1 MPRFSKRLLESMN
14 LTKKSWRWI
23 LNLKKKF
30 LRLNI
35 KSPIFCS
42 DNLKCSSG
50 YWLSTAR
57 FTSAN
62 SQSSLNSTTRIF
74 WLCSQANPSSS
85 SNTKFNASS
94 VTKSKSKKPR
104 FGPKKRGNFWQ
115 KSSAQ
120 KKMLKN
126 GDRFLTNSFANLDLD
141 FTDISKSVEK
151 CGSITLTKTSRKI
164 NGHLKKILNCYKLLK
179 LSTANGPMFLKSS
192 KEKELSIWSRTDTI
206 QSSKSIR
213 KFTAKRAHIG
223 SSLKLSRTSKRKL
236 KKPKKSWTSLK
247 ENKKLEKTN
256 NLLFAKRWISRTNL
270 NWIGRYNW
278 LLVAKRS
285 TKPF

>member
-1 MPRFSKRLLESMN
+1 MN
-14 LTKKSWRWI
+14 LPKKTWRWI

-30 LRLNI
+30 LILNI
-35 KSPIFCS
+35 KSPIFCL
-42 DNLKCSSG
+42 DNLKFSSG

-57 FTSAN
+57 LTSVN

-74 WLCSQANPSSS
+74 RLCSQANPSSS

-94 VTKSKSKKPR
+94 ATKSKSKKPR

-115 KSSAQ
+115 KSSTL

-141 FTDISKSVEK
+141 FTGISKSVEK

-179 LSTANGPMFLKSS
+179 LSTANGPMFLRSS
-192 KEKELSIWSRTDTI
+192 KGKELSIWSRTDTI

-213 KFTAKRAHIG
+213 KFTAKRAHLG

-236 KKPKKSWTSLK
+236 KKQKKRWTSLK
-247 ENKKLEKTN
+247 ENQKLKKTI
-256 NLLFAKRWISRTNL
+256 NLLFANRWISRISL
-270 NWIGRYNW
+270 NWIGRYFW
-278 LLVAKRS
+278 HLVPKRS